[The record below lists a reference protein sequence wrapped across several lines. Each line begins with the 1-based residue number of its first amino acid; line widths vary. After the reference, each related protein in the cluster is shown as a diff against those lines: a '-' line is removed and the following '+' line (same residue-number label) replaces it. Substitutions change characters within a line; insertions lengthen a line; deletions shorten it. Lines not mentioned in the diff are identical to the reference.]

1 MPRTAAQPNLPV
13 AGTAAGTVPGTV
25 PGTAAPADDP
35 GGSGPAATER
45 AALDRALARLPRVVD
60 LLAARAA
67 EHDRD
72 GTFPYQGVETVH
84 EAGLLTL
91 TVGRRYGGPGAGL
104 ADTVRVLAR
113 LGRGDASVALLT
125 AHTLLHHAE
134 QARAARWPAALYRR
148 LLTESRRGPALVG
161 TLPAPAARASA
172 DRGPADRGPA
182 VTARWHEGAWLLDGR
197 AAHCPGAE
205 ALAWL
210 AVEART
216 TEARPRTG
224 LFLVRADS
232 AGLEIDPAADQLGLR
247 AAAGHDVL
255 LTDTRVAAD
264 AAVLPRV
271 PGSRERAE
279 QDGRTAEAWRQLA
292 LAAVLLGTARAALDW
307 SAGQLRGSTAHRR
320 PLGELDAALTGA
332 EELVHGLAVRTDTD
346 PAAADRAPAVQL
358 LAARTA
364 GDTVQRA
371 LTLTGGAGLDRRHPL
386 ERHLRDTLAL
396 RALLPAEDVV
406 LDALGEALLGG

>member
-1 MPRTAAQPNLPV
+1 MPRTPAHSPAVTAPV
-13 AGTAAGTVPGTV
+13 VER
-25 PGTAAPADDP
+25 DP
-35 GGSGPAATER
+35 HESAT
-45 AALDRALARLPRVVD
+45 ALDRALDRLPRVVD

-91 TVGRRYGGPGAGL
+91 TVGQRYGGPGAGL
-104 ADTVRVLAR
+104 ADTVRVLSR

-134 QARAARWPAALYRR
+134 QARTAPWPAALYRR

-161 TLPAPAARASA
+161 TLRAGTG
-172 DRGPADRGPA
+172 RPPA
-182 VTARWHEGAWLLDGR
+182 VTAHWHGDAWQLTGR
-197 AAHCPGAE
+197 AAHCAGAE

-216 TEARPRTG
+216 EEQLPRTG

-232 AGLEIDPAADQLGLR
+232 VGLEIDPAADQLGLR

-255 LTDTRVAAD
+255 LDGARVGTDAALLSRTPVAA
-264 AAVLPRV
+264 AHPL
-271 PGSRERAE
+271 
-279 QDGRTAEAWRQLA
+279 TAAWRQLA
-292 LAAVLLGTARAALDW
+292 LTAVLLGTARAALDW
-307 SAGQLRGSTAHRR
+307 SAGRLRGTAAHRR
-320 PLGELDAALTGA
+320 PVGELDARLTGA
-332 EELVHGLAVRTDTD
+332 EELVHGLAARTDAD
-346 PAAADRAPAVQL
+346 PAAAERAPTVQL

-364 GDTVQRA
+364 ADTVQQA
-371 LTLTGGAGLDRRHPL
+371 LTLTGSAGLDRRHPL
-386 ERHLRDTLAL
+386 ERHLRDTLSL
-396 RALLPAEDVV
+396 RTQLPAEDAV
-406 LDALGEALLGG
+406 LDALGEALLGS

>member
-1 MPRTAAQPNLPV
+1 MPRTPAHTPAVTAVEPT
-13 AGTAAGTVPGTV
+13 GTAL
-25 PGTAAPADDP
+25 
-35 GGSGPAATER
+35 ER
-45 AALDRALARLPRVVD
+45 ALGRLPRVVD

-72 GTFPYQGVETVH
+72 GTFPYQGIEAVH

-91 TVGRRYGGPGAGL
+91 TVGQRHAGPGAGL

-134 QARAARWPAALYRR
+134 QARTAPWPAALYRR

-161 TLPAPAARASA
+161 TLRSAPGR
-172 DRGPADRGPA
+172 PPA
-182 VTARWHEGAWLLDGR
+182 VSARRHGDAWHLTGR

-216 TEARPRTG
+216 DEPQPRTG

-232 AGLEIDPAADQLGLR
+232 PGLEIDPAADQLGLR

-255 LTDTRVAAD
+255 LTGARVGAD
-264 AAVLPRV
+264 AALLT
-271 PGSRERAE
+271 
-279 QDGRTAEAWRQLA
+279 RTAPTGPPLAAAWRQLA

-307 SAGQLRGSTAHRR
+307 SAGRLRGSAAHRR
-320 PLGELDAALTGA
+320 PIGELDARLTGA
-332 EELVHGLAVRTDTD
+332 EELVHGLAARTDAD
-346 PAAADRAPAVQL
+346 PTAAERAPAVQL

-364 GDTVQRA
+364 ADTVQQA
-371 LTLTGGAGLDRRHPL
+371 LTLTGSAGLDRRHPL
-386 ERHLRDTLAL
+386 ERHLRDTLSL
-396 RALLPAEDVV
+396 RTQLPAEDAV
-406 LDALGEALLGG
+406 LDALGGALLGN

>member
-1 MPRTAAQPNLPV
+1 MTRTAAQP
-13 AGTAAGTVPGTV
+13 TVPAPV
-25 PGTAAPADDP
+25 TAPSADPAD
-35 GGSGPAATER
+35 GAVE
-45 AALDRALARLPRVVD
+45 RALARLPRVID

-72 GTFPYQGVETVH
+72 GTFPYQGVEAVH

-91 TVGRRYGGPGAGL
+91 TVGRRHGGPGAGL

-134 QARAARWPAALYRR
+134 QARTAPWPAALYRR

-161 TLPAPAARASA
+161 TLRAPAGR
-172 DRGPADRGPA
+172 PPA
-182 VTARWHEGAWLLDGR
+182 VTAHWHGNAWRLSGR
-197 AAHCPGAE
+197 APHCPGAE

-210 AVEART
+210 VVAART
-216 TEARPRTG
+216 AEAQPRTG

-232 AGLEIDPAADQLGLR
+232 PGLEIDPAADQLGLR

-255 LTDTRVAAD
+255 LEDARIGTDAALLPRGAAETPDPVAA
-264 AAVLPRV
+264 
-271 PGSRERAE
+271 
-279 QDGRTAEAWRQLA
+279 AWHQLA
-292 LAAVLLGTARAALDW
+292 LSAVLLGTARAALDW
-307 SAGQLRGSTAHRR
+307 SAGRLRAAAATHRR

-332 EELVHGLAVRTDTD
+332 EELVHGLAARTDAD
-346 PAAADRAPAVQL
+346 PAAATRAPAVQL

-371 LTLTGGAGLDRRHPL
+371 LTLTGSTGLDRRHPL
-386 ERHLRDTLAL
+386 ERHLRDTLSL
-396 RALLPAEDVV
+396 RTQLPAEDAV
-406 LDALGEALLGG
+406 LDALGGALLGG

>member
-1 MPRTAAQPNLPV
+1 MTRTAAQP
-13 AGTAAGTVPGTV
+13 TVPT
-25 PGTAAPADDP
+25 PAVAEPTD
-35 GGSGPAATER
+35 GAV
-45 AALDRALARLPRVVD
+45 DRALARLPRVVD

-72 GTFPYQGVETVH
+72 GTFPYQGIETVH

-91 TVGRRYGGPGAGL
+91 TVGHRHNGPGAGL

-125 AHTLLHHAE
+125 ANTLLHHAE
-134 QARAARWPAALYRR
+134 QARTAPWPAALYRR

-161 TLPAPAARASA
+161 TLRAPAGR
-172 DRGPADRGPA
+172 PPA
-182 VTARWHEGAWLLDGR
+182 VTAHWQGGAWRLSGR

-210 AVEART
+210 VVEART
-216 TEARPRTG
+216 AEGQPRTG

-232 AGLEIDPAADQLGLR
+232 PGLEIDPAADQLGLR

-255 LTDTRVAAD
+255 LEDARIGTDAALLPKGPAPAADPVAA
-264 AAVLPRV
+264 
-271 PGSRERAE
+271 
-279 QDGRTAEAWRQLA
+279 AWRQLA
-292 LAAVLLGTARAALDW
+292 LTAVLLGTARAALDW
-307 SAGQLRGSTAHRR
+307 SAGRLRGTAALHRR

-332 EELVHGLAVRTDTD
+332 EELVHALAARTDAD
-346 PAAADRAPAVQL
+346 PEAANRAPAVQL

-364 GDTVQRA
+364 ADTVQRA
-371 LTLTGGAGLDRRHPL
+371 LTLTGSAGLDRRHPL
-386 ERHLRDTLAL
+386 ERHLRDTLSL
-396 RALLPAEDVV
+396 RTQLPAEDAV
-406 LDALGEALLGG
+406 LDALGEALLTG

>member
-1 MPRTAAQPNLPV
+1 ACTPTPAPPTRPP
-13 AGTAAGTVPGTV
+13 P
-25 PGTAAPADDP
+25 AAPP
-35 GGSGPAATER
+35 PAHPAEG
-45 AALDRALARLPRVVD
+45 AVARALPRLPRVID

-72 GTFPYQGVETVH
+72 GTFPYQGVEAVH

-91 TVGRRYGGPGAGL
+91 TVGRRHGGPGAGL

-134 QARAARWPAALYRR
+134 QARTAPWPAALYRR

-161 TLPAPAARASA
+161 TLRAPAGR
-172 DRGPADRGPA
+172 PPA
-182 VTARWHEGAWLLDGR
+182 VTAHWHGNAWRLSGR
-197 AAHCPGAE
+197 APHCPGAE

-210 AVEART
+210 VVAART
-216 TEARPRTG
+216 AEAQPRTG

-232 AGLEIDPAADQLGLR
+232 PGLEIDPAADQLGLR

-255 LTDTRVAAD
+255 LEDARIGTDAALLPRGAAETPDPVAA
-264 AAVLPRV
+264 
-271 PGSRERAE
+271 
-279 QDGRTAEAWRQLA
+279 AWHQLA
-292 LAAVLLGTARAALDW
+292 LSAVLLGTARAALDW
-307 SAGQLRGSTAHRR
+307 SAGRLRGAAATHRR

-332 EELVHGLAVRTDTD
+332 EELVHGLAARTDAD
-346 PAAADRAPAVQL
+346 PAAATRAPAVQL

-371 LTLTGGAGLDRRHPL
+371 LTLTGSTGLDRRHPL
-386 ERHLRDTLAL
+386 ERHLRDTLSL
-396 RALLPAEDVV
+396 RTQLPAEDAV
-406 LDALGEALLGG
+406 LDALGGALLGG

>member
-1 MPRTAAQPNLPV
+1 MTRTAAQP
-13 AGTAAGTVPGTV
+13 TVPA
-25 PGTAAPADDP
+25 PAPAD
-35 GGSGPAATER
+35 PAADGAVE
-45 AALDRALARLPRVVD
+45 RALARLPRVVD

-91 TVGRRYGGPGAGL
+91 TVGRRHGGPGAGL

-113 LGRGDASVALLT
+113 LGRGDASVALLA

-134 QARAARWPAALYRR
+134 QARTAPWPAALYRR

-161 TLPAPAARASA
+161 TLRAPAGR
-172 DRGPADRGPA
+172 PPA
-182 VTARWHEGAWLLDGR
+182 VTAHWQGDAWRLVGR
-197 AAHCPGAE
+197 APHCPGAE

-210 AVEART
+210 VVEART
-216 TEARPRTG
+216 AEDRTAQNRPRTG

-232 AGLEIDPAADQLGLR
+232 PGLEIDPAADQLGLR

-255 LTDTRVAAD
+255 LADTRIGTD
-264 AAVLPRV
+264 AAHLPKG
-271 PGSRERAE
+271 PAFPA
-279 QDGRTAEAWRQLA
+279 DPLAAAWRQLA
-292 LAAVLLGTARAALDW
+292 LTAVLLGTARAALDW
-307 SAGQLRGSTAHRR
+307 SAGRLRGTAATHRR

-332 EELVHGLAVRTDTD
+332 EELVHGLAARTDAD
-346 PAAADRAPAVQL
+346 PAAATRAPAVQL

-364 GDTVQRA
+364 ADTVQRT
-371 LTLTGGAGLDRRHPL
+371 LTLTGSTGLDRRHPL
-386 ERHLRDTLAL
+386 ERHLRDTLSL
-396 RALLPAEDVV
+396 RTQLPAEDAV
-406 LDALGEALLGG
+406 LDALGESLLGG

>member
-1 MPRTAAQPNLPV
+1 MPRTPAHTPAV
-13 AGTAAGTVPGTV
+13 AAGSPTDAARGTDSANSRDE
-25 PGTAAPADDP
+25 TAL
-35 GGSGPAATER
+35 ER
-45 AALDRALARLPRVVD
+45 VLGRLPRVVD

-72 GTFPYQGVETVH
+72 GTFPYQGIEAVH

-91 TVGRRYGGPGAGL
+91 TVGHRYGGPGAGL

-134 QARAARWPAALYRR
+134 QAAGAPWPAALYRR

-161 TLPAPAARASA
+161 TLRAAPGR
-172 DRGPADRGPA
+172 PPA
-182 VTARWHEGAWLLDGR
+182 VTAHWHGDAWRLSGR
-197 AAHCPGAE
+197 AAQCPGAE

-216 TEARPRTG
+216 EEQRPRTG
-224 LFLVRADS
+224 LFLIRADS
-232 AGLEIDPAADQLGLR
+232 PGLEIDPAADQLGLR

-255 LTDTRVAAD
+255 LDGARVGTD
-264 AAVLPRV
+264 AVLLPRT
-271 PGSRERAE
+271 PAPAGHPLAAAR
-279 QDGRTAEAWRQLA
+279 RQLA

-307 SAGQLRGSTAHRR
+307 SAGHLRGSAAHRR
-320 PLGELDAALTGA
+320 PIGELDARLTGA
-332 EELVHGLAVRTDTD
+332 EELVHGLATRIDAD
-346 PAAADRAPAVQL
+346 PAAAGRAPAVQL

-364 GDTVQRA
+364 ADTVQQALA
-371 LTLTGGAGLDRRHPL
+371 LTGCAGLDRRHPL
-386 ERHLRDTLAL
+386 ERHLRDTLGL
-396 RALLPAEDVV
+396 RTQLPAEDAV
-406 LDALGEALLGG
+406 LDALGEALLGTA

>member
-1 MPRTAAQPNLPV
+1 MTRTAAQPTVPTPAAT
-13 AGTAAGTVPGTV
+13 AGTT
-25 PGTAAPADDP
+25 APADGTD
-35 GGSGPAATER
+35 GAVE
-45 AALDRALARLPRVVD
+45 RALARLPRVVD

-91 TVGRRYGGPGAGL
+91 TVGRRHGGPGAGL

-125 AHTLLHHAE
+125 AQTLLHHAE
-134 QARAARWPAALYRR
+134 QARTAPWPAALYRR

-161 TLPAPAARASA
+161 TLRAAAGR
-172 DRGPADRGPA
+172 PPA
-182 VTARWHEGAWLLDGR
+182 VTAHWQGSGWRLGGR
-197 AAHCPGAE
+197 APYCPGAE

-210 AVEART
+210 VVEART
-216 TEARPRTG
+216 AEAQPRTG
-224 LFLVRADS
+224 LFLLRADS
-232 AGLEIDPAADQLGLR
+232 PGLEIDPAADQLGLR

-255 LTDTRVAAD
+255 LEDARVGTDAVLLPRGAAPAPDPVAA
-264 AAVLPRV
+264 
-271 PGSRERAE
+271 
-279 QDGRTAEAWRQLA
+279 AWRQLA
-292 LAAVLLGTARAALDW
+292 LAAILLGTARAALDW
-307 SAGQLRGSTAHRR
+307 SAARLRDTAAAHRR

-332 EELVHGLAVRTDTD
+332 EELVHGLAARTDAD
-346 PAAADRAPAVQL
+346 PAAATRAPAVQL

-371 LTLTGGAGLDRRHPL
+371 LTLTGSAGLDRRHPL
-386 ERHLRDTLAL
+386 ERHLRDTLSL
-396 RALLPAEDVV
+396 RAQLPAEDAV

>member
-1 MPRTAAQPNLPV
+1 MTRTAAQPTTPAPV
-13 AGTAAGTVPGTV
+13 
-25 PGTAAPADDP
+25 PAD
-35 GGSGPAATER
+35 PAADGAVE
-45 AALDRALARLPRVVD
+45 RALARLPRVVD

-91 TVGRRYGGPGAGL
+91 TVGRRHGGPGAGL

-134 QARAARWPAALYRR
+134 QSRTAPWPAALYRR

-161 TLPAPAARASA
+161 TLRAPAGR
-172 DRGPADRGPA
+172 PPA
-182 VTARWHEGAWLLDGR
+182 VTAHWQGDAWRLVGR
-197 AAHCPGAE
+197 APHCPGAE

-210 AVEART
+210 VVEART
-216 TEARPRTG
+216 AENRTDRNQSRTG

-232 AGLEIDPAADQLGLR
+232 PGLEIDPAADQLGLR

-255 LTDTRVAAD
+255 LEDTRIGTD
-264 AAVLPRV
+264 AAHLPKG
-271 PGSRERAE
+271 PAFPA
-279 QDGRTAEAWRQLA
+279 DPLAAAWHQLA
-292 LAAVLLGTARAALDW
+292 LTAVLLGTARAALDW
-307 SAGQLRGSTAHRR
+307 SAGRLRGTGATHRR

-332 EELVHGLAVRTDTD
+332 EELVHGLAARTDAD
-346 PAAADRAPAVQL
+346 PAAATRAPAVQL

-364 GDTVQRA
+364 ADTVQRA
-371 LTLTGGAGLDRRHPL
+371 LTLTGSAGLDRRHPL
-386 ERHLRDTLAL
+386 ERHLRDTLGL
-396 RALLPAEDVV
+396 RTRLPAEDTV

>member
-1 MPRTAAQPNLPV
+1 MTRTAAQP
-13 AGTAAGTVPGTV
+13 TVP
-25 PGTAAPADDP
+25 A
-35 GGSGPAATER
+35 PAATPSADPADGAVER
-45 AALDRALARLPRVVD
+45 ALDRLPRVID

-72 GTFPYQGVETVH
+72 GTFPYQGVEAVH

-91 TVGRRYGGPGAGL
+91 TVGRRHGGPGAGL

-134 QARAARWPAALYRR
+134 QARTAPWPAALYRR

-161 TLPAPAARASA
+161 TLRAPAGR
-172 DRGPADRGPA
+172 PPA
-182 VTARWHEGAWLLDGR
+182 VTAHWHGNAWRLSGR
-197 AAHCPGAE
+197 APHCPGAE

-210 AVEART
+210 VVAART
-216 TEARPRTG
+216 AEAQPRTG

-232 AGLEIDPAADQLGLR
+232 PGLEIDPAADQLGLR

-255 LTDTRVAAD
+255 LEDARIGTDAALLPRGAAETPDPVAA
-264 AAVLPRV
+264 
-271 PGSRERAE
+271 
-279 QDGRTAEAWRQLA
+279 AWHQLA
-292 LAAVLLGTARAALDW
+292 LSAVLLGTARAALDW
-307 SAGQLRGSTAHRR
+307 SAGRLRGAAATHRR

-332 EELVHGLAVRTDTD
+332 EELVHGLAARTDAD
-346 PAAADRAPAVQL
+346 PAAATRAPAVQL

-371 LTLTGGAGLDRRHPL
+371 LTLTGSTGLDRRHPL
-386 ERHLRDTLAL
+386 ERHLRDTLSL
-396 RALLPAEDVV
+396 RTQLPAEDAV
-406 LDALGEALLGG
+406 LDALGGALLGG

>member
-1 MPRTAAQPNLPV
+1 MPRIPAHTPAAEP
-13 AGTAAGTVPGTV
+13 ATD
-25 PGTAAPADDP
+25 APAAVTP
-35 GGSGPAATER
+35 
-45 AALDRALARLPRVVD
+45 LDRLPRVVD

-72 GTFPYQGVETVH
+72 GTFPYQGVEAVH

-91 TVGRRYGGPGAGL
+91 TVGQRYGGPGAGL

-113 LGRGDASVALLT
+113 LGRGDASVALLA

-134 QARAARWPAALYRR
+134 QARTAPWPAALYRR

-161 TLPAPAARASA
+161 TL
-172 DRGPADRGPA
+172 RGEPGRPPA
-182 VTARWHEGAWLLDGR
+182 VTAHWHGDAWRLTGR

-216 TEARPRTG
+216 EEQQPRTG
-224 LFLVRADS
+224 TFLVRADS
-232 AGLEIDPAADQLGLR
+232 PGLEIDPAADQLGLR

-255 LTDTRVAAD
+255 LDGARVGTD
-264 AAVLPRV
+264 AALLPRGAA
-271 PGSRERAE
+271 PAG
-279 QDGRTAEAWRQLA
+279 GRPLTAAWRQLA
-292 LAAVLLGTARAALDW
+292 LTAVLLGTARAALDW
-307 SAGQLRGSTAHRR
+307 SAGRLRGSTAHRR
-320 PLGELDAALTGA
+320 PIGELDARLTGA
-332 EELVHGLAVRTDTD
+332 EELVHGLAARTDAD
-346 PAAADRAPAVQL
+346 PAAADRAPTVQL

-364 GDTVQRA
+364 ADTVQQA
-371 LTLTGGAGLDRRHPL
+371 LTLTGSAGLDRRHPL
-386 ERHLRDTLAL
+386 ERHLRDTLSL
-396 RALLPAEDVV
+396 RTQLPAEDAV

>member
-1 MPRTAAQPNLPV
+1 MTRTAAQP
-13 AGTAAGTVPGTV
+13 TVPTPATTGD
-25 PGTAAPADDP
+25 PAD
-35 GGSGPAATER
+35 GAVE
-45 AALDRALARLPRVVD
+45 RALARLPRVVD

-91 TVGRRYGGPGAGL
+91 TVGRRHGGPGAGL

-134 QARAARWPAALYRR
+134 QARTAPWPAALYRR

-161 TLPAPAARASA
+161 TLRAPAGR
-172 DRGPADRGPA
+172 PPA
-182 VTARWHEGAWLLDGR
+182 VTAHWHGNAWRLDGR
-197 AAHCPGAE
+197 APHCPGAE

-210 AVEART
+210 VVEART
-216 TEARPRTG
+216 AEAQPRTG

-232 AGLEIDPAADQLGLR
+232 PGLEIDPAADQLGLR

-255 LTDTRVAAD
+255 LEDARIGTDAALLPRGAALAPDPVAA
-264 AAVLPRV
+264 
-271 PGSRERAE
+271 
-279 QDGRTAEAWRQLA
+279 AWHQLS

-307 SAGQLRGSTAHRR
+307 SAGRLRGAAATHRR
-320 PLGELDAALTGA
+320 PLGELAAALTGA
-332 EELVHGLAVRTDTD
+332 EELVHGLAARTDAD
-346 PAAADRAPAVQL
+346 PAAATRAPAVQL

-371 LTLTGGAGLDRRHPL
+371 LTLTGSTGLDRRHPL
-386 ERHLRDTLAL
+386 ERHLRDTLSL
-396 RALLPAEDVV
+396 RTQLPAEDAV
-406 LDALGEALLGG
+406 LDALGEALLDG

>member
-1 MPRTAAQPNLPV
+1 MTRTAAQPNLP
-13 AGTAAGTVPGTV
+13 G
-25 PGTAAPADDP
+25 PGTAPGTPAPGPADE
-35 GGSGPAATER
+35 PAAAER

-161 TLPAPAARASA
+161 TLPAPAG
-172 DRGPADRGPA
+172 GPPA
-182 VTARWHEGAWLLDGR
+182 VTARWHDGAWLLDGR

-255 LTDTRVAAD
+255 LTAARVGAD

-271 PGSRERAE
+271 PGTPDRAE
-279 QDGRTAEAWRQLA
+279 PDGRTAEAWRQLA
-292 LAAVLLGTARAALDW
+292 LAAVLLGIARAALDW
-307 SAGQLRGSTAHRR
+307 SAGQLRGTTAHRR

-332 EELVHGLAVRTDTD
+332 EELVHGLAVRTDAD

-364 GDTVQRA
+364 SDTVQRA
-371 LTLTGGAGLDRRHPL
+371 LALTGSAGLDRRHPL
-386 ERHLRDTLAL
+386 ERHLRDALAL
-396 RALLPAEDVV
+396 RTRLPAEDTV
-406 LDALGEALLGG
+406 LDALGAALLGG

>member
-1 MPRTAAQPNLPV
+1 MPRTPAHTPV
-13 AGTAAGTVPGTV
+13 NADTVAERPATAL
-25 PGTAAPADDP
+25 
-35 GGSGPAATER
+35 ER
-45 AALDRALARLPRVVD
+45 ALGRLPRVVD

-72 GTFPYQGVETVH
+72 GTFPYQGVEAVH

-91 TVGRRYGGPGAGL
+91 TVGGRYGGPGAGL

-134 QARAARWPAALYRR
+134 QARSAPWPAALYRR

-161 TLPAPAARASA
+161 TLRARP
-172 DRGPADRGPA
+172 DRPIA
-182 VTARWHEGAWLLDGR
+182 VTARRGGDAWELTGR
-197 AAHCPGAE
+197 AAQCPGAE

-216 TEARPRTG
+216 DEPRPRSG
-224 LFLVRADS
+224 LFLIRADS
-232 AGLEIDPAADQLGLR
+232 PGLEIDPAADQLGLR

-255 LTDTRVAAD
+255 LDGTRVGTDAALLPRTPAPAAD
-264 AAVLPRV
+264 PLAA
-271 PGSRERAE
+271 
-279 QDGRTAEAWRQLA
+279 AWRQLA

-307 SAGQLRGSTAHRR
+307 SAGRLRGSGTHRR
-320 PLGELDAALTGA
+320 PLGELDARLTGA
-332 EELVHGLAVRTDTD
+332 EELVHGLATRTDAD
-346 PAAADRAPAVQL
+346 PAAAERAPAVQL
-358 LAARTA
+358 LTARTA
-364 GDTVQRA
+364 AETVQQALA
-371 LTLTGGAGLDRRHPL
+371 LTGSAGLDRRHPL

-396 RALLPAEDVV
+396 RTHLPAEDAV
-406 LDALGEALLGG
+406 LDALGEALLGRV